1 MRQQAAGIL
10 FLFCWQ
16 TALVRQRAA
25 AEAETRQRAGPVSC
39 RLMQRGAFS
48 SGRISNQILLAVGQK
63 HNEILVCARSMVGL
77 PRAGEG
83 DHPFLRVPL
92 PLRSSLRLSRESRVP
107 APPPRTRPLQAPPL
121 LLALTHPLAPPPNL
135 GAGEA
140 VGEHQTDV
148 HPLLNEGIL
157 WHPWRPA
164 ESGRV

>member
-77 PRAGEG
+77 PRAGE
-83 DHPFLRVPL
+83 
-92 PLRSSLRLSRESRVP
+92 
-107 APPPRTRPLQAPPL
+107 
-121 LLALTHPLAPPPNL
+121 
-135 GAGEA
+135 A

>member
-83 DHPFLRVPL
+83 DHPFLRVNLGVASP
-92 PLRSSLRLSRESRVP
+92 V
-107 APPPRTRPLQAPPL
+107 
-121 LLALTHPLAPPPNL
+121 HPLAPPPNL